1 MCCLRE
7 SSREIRVFV
16 KGYVVSQHLMPIK
29 PYETAS
35 MYPPVLKVRRH
46 SDTPPAKLHIS
57 RRNGYLRRTH
67 TGQRHCAIHSS

>member
-16 KGYVVSQHLMPIK
+16 KGYIVSQHLMPIK

-35 MYPPVLKVRRH
+35 LYPPVLKVRKH
-46 SDTPPAKLHIS
+46 SDTPLAKLHIS
-57 RRNGYLRRTH
+57 LQNDSFRRTR
-67 TGQRHCAIHSS
+67 TDQRQYTILQY